1 VRIPY
6 PAGYNL
12 NGVTPANILPP
23 LNLVCQVVNYIPLIC
38 WDDWF
43 VVVGIRH
50 YSFPTVKPLVTP
62 SGVVGMVTSPPGTDS
77 DFTLAVAVWART
89 ILSCWMSLSDH

>member
-1 VRIPY
+1 MRIPY

-23 LNLVCQVVNYIPLIC
+23 LNLICQVVNYIRLIC

-50 YSFPTVKPLVTP
+50 YSLPTVKPLMTP
-62 SGVVGMVTSPPGTDS
+62 SGVVGMVTSPPVLTQ
-77 DFTLAVAVWART
+77 T
-89 ILSCWMSLSDH
+89 SLSPLPSGLERYSHVG